1 MGRTLAAV
9 LVGTLILM
17 GLLSSMLSARLIS
30 LQTELEERS
39 AMDYDLSSKVIRR
52 LIRTR
57 FSGRD
62 TIVEEARTEVLAS
75 SLFSEEDMI
84 GQSSWPLTAIP
95 GRMIIRTMN
104 FFVGDETRDP
114 GVSRRSLKALRQ
126 AFYYQR
132 MQRYQLAVQTY
143 GRLLEDQDLSE
154 TFLGFALLN
163 RAFCHL
169 MLGEYDIARSGL
181 NLVRKDFAGTRAAQ
195 DADVLLELIAF
206 LENQRGQAEQFGEDD
221 VRRARYLAA
230 NRNCREALMAFQ
242 KTGLGSKSDRLAR
255 ARCLEN
261 TGDLKEAAIEYAE
274 IASSE
279 GDRDLARKAN
289 RRLLLLGYVYD
300 SGEDIKKLASERAA
314 ALGDSEVLAE
324 VRESATA
331 RTELPDADPAVPEEE
346 PELVIELD
354 TAAKEEAKPRP
365 VPVLPQKP
373 APADTSRETTVL
385 EQPRS
390 EEPEKKTRTD
400 EKPEFSVVLT
410 DGRRMEATEVKIQS
424 GLLLVRVKAG
434 FPVSAPLS
442 TVQSVQS
449 PAPFAISIDGR
460 IHLLVSTIKR
470 EGEQLL
476 LISGE
481 EPTILQEVKR

>member
-1 MGRTLAAV
+1 
-9 LVGTLILM
+9 
-17 GLLSSMLSARLIS
+17 
-30 LQTELEERS
+30 
-39 AMDYDLSSKVIRR
+39 
-52 LIRTR
+52 
-57 FSGRD
+57 
-62 TIVEEARTEVLAS
+62 
-75 SLFSEEDMI
+75 
-84 GQSSWPLTAIP
+84 
-95 GRMIIRTMN
+95 
-104 FFVGDETRDP
+104 
-114 GVSRRSLKALRQ
+114 
-126 AFYYQR
+126 
-132 MQRYQLAVQTY
+132 
-143 GRLLEDQDLSE
+143 
-154 TFLGFALLN
+154 
-163 RAFCHL
+163 
-169 MLGEYDIARSGL
+169 
-181 NLVRKDFAGTRAAQ
+181 
-195 DADVLLELIAF
+195 
-206 LENQRGQAEQFGEDD
+206 
-221 VRRARYLAA
+221 
-230 NRNCREALMAFQ
+230 MAFQ